1 MIPTIVHQE
10 AGRLRKSAVILKG
23 VAIIAIAVLGA
34 FVFGYHQ
41 SPRYNPDPTWG
52 QKPDVVIFARTG
64 QALALV
70 KPNGVCIPFPGHAQP
85 GHRYIAVWAPSAK
98 WVPCSPIH
106 PSHAE
111 EAIKW

>member
-1 MIPTIVHQE
+1 MTPIVQRE
-10 AGRLRKSAVILKG
+10 TAGMHRGAAILKG
-23 VAIIAIAVLGA
+23 IAIIGLAAAGA

-41 SPRYNPDPTWG
+41 SPKYAPDPTWG

-70 KPNGVCIPFPGHAQP
+70 KPSGVCVPYPGRAQP
-85 GHRYIAVWAPSAK
+85 GHRYIAVWAPSAQ

-106 PSHAE
+106 PRHAA
-111 EAIKW
+111 EAVKW